1 MNLVILAAG
10 KNTRLDTGIPKS
22 LVTLNGETLMSRHI
36 RIFKSHGVKKFCI
49 ISGYGAAKL
58 QDALPELRKTHD
70 ADITILHNER
80 FDLENGFSVF
90 RAKEWVEQ
98 NEMTDFFLTMGDH
111 VFDPEFVGEFVK
123 KSSDLETTLQL
134 AVDMPG
140 ESNNHIDI
148 DDVTKVLV
156 DDEDFIQSISKKIP
170 EYNRYDTGLFRLKTR
185 VFDVF
190 QQSFDQKEYT
200 ISESVSKLIDGRE
213 AKSVLVEGYTWN
225 DVDNPDDLQ
234 STIKLMDQKRL

>member
-10 KNTRLDTGIPKS
+10 KNTRLDRGIPKS
-22 LVTLNGETLMSRHI
+22 LVTLNDETLMSRHI
-36 RIFKSHGVKKFCI
+36 RIFKKHGVKKFCI
-49 ISGYGAAKL
+49 ISGYSAEKL
-58 QDALPELRKTHD
+58 QEVLPKLKNTHD

-90 RAKEWVEQ
+90 RAKEWVEE
-98 NEMTDFFLTMGDH
+98 NKMEDFFLTMGDH
-111 VFDPEFVGEFVK
+111 IFDPGFVGEFIK
-123 KSSDLETTLQL
+123 KSSGSETTLQL

-148 DDVTKVLV
+148 EDVTKVQV
-156 DDEDFIQSISKKIP
+156 DEGGRIDSIGKTIP
-170 EYNRYDTGLFRLKTR
+170 EYNRYDTGLFRLKSE

-190 QQSFDQKEYT
+190 QKSFDQEEYT
-200 ISESVSKLIDGRE
+200 ISESVSKLIESSE
-213 AKSVLVEGYTWN
+213 AKSILVEGYTWN

-234 STIKLMDQKRL
+234 STIELMGQNRL

>member
-49 ISGYGAAKL
+49 ISGYGAEKL
-58 QDALPELRKTHD
+58 EEALPALKKTHN

-90 RAKEWVEQ
+90 RAKEWVEE
-98 NEMTDFFLTMGDH
+98 NEMSDFFLTMGDH
-111 VFDPEFVGEFVK
+111 VFDPKFVGEFVK
-123 KSSDLETTLQL
+123 KSSGLENTLQL

-156 DDEDFIQSISKKIP
+156 DDNDFIKSISKTIP
-170 EYNRYDTGLFRLKTR
+170 EYNRYDTGLFRLKSE

-200 ISESVSKLIDGRE
+200 ISESVSKLIDSRE

-234 STIKLMDQKRL
+234 STINLMDQKRL

>member
-22 LVTLNGETLMSRHI
+22 LVTLNGETLMARHI
-36 RIFKSHGVKKFCI
+36 RIFKKYGVEKFCI
-49 ISGYGAAKL
+49 ISGYGAEKL
-58 QDALPELRKTHD
+58 EAALPELKNSHD

-90 RAKEWVEQ
+90 RSKEWVE
-98 NEMTDFFLTMGDH
+98 NNGMTDFFLTMGDH
-111 VFDPEFVGEFVK
+111 IFDPEFVGEFIR
-123 KSSDLETTLQL
+123 KSSKLETTLQL

-140 ESNNHIDI
+140 ETNQHIDI
-148 DDVTKVLV
+148 DDVTKVQV
-156 DDEDFIQSISKKIP
+156 DDQDFIESIGKTIP
-170 EYNRYDTGLFRLKTR
+170 IYNRYDTGLFRLKAN

-190 QQSFDQKEYT
+190 HKSFDKEEYT
-200 ISESVSKLIDGRE
+200 ISESVSKLMSERQ
-213 AKSVLVEGYTWN
+213 AKSVLVEGFTWN

-234 STIKLMDQKRL
+234 STIDLMNQSKL

>member
-36 RIFKSHGVKKFCI
+36 RTFKQHGVDKFCI
-49 ISGYGAAKL
+49 ISGYGADKL
-58 QDALPELRKTHD
+58 EAALPELKETHS

-90 RAKEWVEQ
+90 RARDWVVEHG
-98 NEMTDFFLTMGDH
+98 MSDFFLTMGDH
-111 VFDPEFVGEFVK
+111 IFDPDFVK
-123 KSSDLETTLQL
+123 DFINDSAGLATTLQL

-140 ESNNHIDI
+140 ESNDHIDI
-148 DDVTKVLV
+148 DDVTKVQV
-156 DDEDFIQSISKKIP
+156 DDEGFIESIGKTI
-170 EYNRYDTGLFRLKTR
+170 ETFNRYDTGLFRLKAE

-190 QQSFDQKEYT
+190 QQSFDREEYT
-200 ISESVSKLIDGRE
+200 ISESVSKLINSRQ
-213 AKSVLVEGYTWN
+213 AKSVLIEGYTWN

-234 STIKLMDQKRL
+234 STINLMNQDRL

>member
-36 RIFKSHGVKKFCI
+36 RVFKKHGVKKFCI
-49 ISGYGAAKL
+49 ISGYGSEKL
-58 QDALPELRKTHD
+58 QEALPKLKKTHD
-70 ADITILHNER
+70 ADITILHNDR

-90 RAKEWVEQ
+90 RAKEWVEE
-98 NEMTDFFLTMGDH
+98 NEMGDFFLTMGDH
-111 VFDPEFVGEFVK
+111 IFDPEFVGEFVK
-123 KSSDLETTLQL
+123 KSDALENVLQL

-140 ESNNHIDI
+140 ESNSHIDI
-148 DDVTKVLV
+148 DDVTKVQV
-156 DDEDFIQSISKKIP
+156 DENGFIDSIGKTIEK
-170 EYNRYDTGLFRLKTR
+170 YNRYDTGLFRLKSE

-190 QQSFDQKEYT
+190 QKSFDQKEYT
-200 ISESVSKLIDGRE
+200 ISESVSKLMAGRQ

-234 STIKLMDQKRL
+234 STIKLMDQDRL

>member
-22 LVTLNGETLMSRHI
+22 LVTLNDETLMSRHI

-49 ISGYGAAKL
+49 ISGYGAEKL
-58 QDALPELRKTHD
+58 EEVLPVLKKHHN
-70 ADITILHNER
+70 ADITILHNDR

-90 RAKEWVEQ
+90 RAKEWVEE
-98 NEMTDFFLTMGDH
+98 NEMSDFFLTMGDH
-111 VFDPEFVGEFVK
+111 VFDSEFVGEFVK
-123 KSSDLETTLQL
+123 KSSSLKNTLQL

-156 DDEDFIQSISKKIP
+156 DSEGFIKSISKTIP
-170 EYNRYDTGLFRLKTR
+170 EYNRYDTGLFRLKSE
-185 VFDVF
+185 VFDEF
-190 QQSFDQKEYT
+190 QRSFDQEEYT
-200 ISESVSKLIDGRE
+200 ISETVSKLIDSRE
-213 AKSVLVEGYTWN
+213 AKSILVEGYTWN

-234 STIKLMDQKRL
+234 STIDLMDQKRL

>member
-36 RIFKSHGVKKFCI
+36 RIFKACGVEKFCI
-49 ISGYGAAKL
+49 ISGYGSDKL
-58 QDALPELRKTHD
+58 QAALPSLSKTHN

-90 RAKEWVEQ
+90 RAKEWVEK
-98 NEMTDFFLTMGDH
+98 NRMSDFFLTMGDH
-111 VFDPEFVGEFVK
+111 VFDPDFVNEFVE
-123 KSSDLETTLQL
+123 KSSSLENTLQL

-140 ESNNHIDI
+140 ESNKHIDI

-156 DDEDFIQSISKKIP
+156 DSNGFIDSIGKTIP
-170 EYNRYDTGLFRLKTR
+170 DYNRYDTGLFRLKAE
-185 VFDVF
+185 VFDTF
-190 QQSFDQKEYT
+190 QKSFDNEEYT
-200 ISESVSKLIDGRE
+200 ISESVSKLMDGRE

-234 STIKLMDQKRL
+234 STINLMDQNLL

>member
-22 LVTLNGETLMSRHI
+22 LVTLNGETLMARHI
-36 RIFKSHGVKKFCI
+36 RIFKRCGVKKFCI
-49 ISGYGAAKL
+49 ISGYGAEKL
-58 QDALPELRKTHD
+58 QAALPELKNTLD

-90 RAKEWVEQ
+90 RAKEWVEE
-98 NEMTDFFLTMGDH
+98 NKMGDFFLTMGDH
-111 VFDPEFVGEFVK
+111 VFDPEFVAEFVK
-123 KSSDLETTLQL
+123 KSSGLENTLQL

-140 ESNNHIDI
+140 ESNKHIDI
-148 DDVTKVLV
+148 DDVTKVQV
-156 DDEDFIQSISKKIP
+156 DDEGYIDSIGKMIP
-170 EYNRYDTGLFRLKTR
+170 KFNRYDTGLFRLKSD

-190 QQSFDQKEYT
+190 QQSFDREEYT
-200 ISESVSKLIDGRE
+200 ISESVSKLMAGRE

>member
-1 MNLVILAAG
+1 LNLVILAAG

-22 LVTLNGETLMSRHI
+22 LVKLNGETLMSRHI
-36 RIFKSHGVKKFCI
+36 RLFKEHGVKKFCI
-49 ISGYGAAKL
+49 ISGYGAEKL
-58 QDALPELRKTHD
+58 EEALPELQNTHN
-70 ADITILHNER
+70 ADITILHNKR

-90 RAKEWVEQ
+90 RAKEWVEE
-98 NEMTDFFLTMGDH
+98 NSMKDFFLTMGDH
-111 VFDPEFVGEFVK
+111 VFDPNFIKEFIA
-123 KSSDLETTLQL
+123 KSSSLENTLQL

-140 ESNNHIDI
+140 DSNEHIDI

-156 DDEDFIQSISKKIP
+156 DEQAFIESIGKTIES
-170 EYNRYDTGLFRLKTR
+170 YNRYDTGLFRLKSS

-190 QQSFDQKEYT
+190 SKSFDQEEYT
-200 ISESVSKLIDGRE
+200 ISQSVSKLIADKQ

-234 STIKLMDQKRL
+234 STIKLMDESRL

>member
-22 LVTLNGETLMSRHI
+22 LVTLNDETLMSRHI
-36 RIFKSHGVKKFCI
+36 RIFKSVGVKKFCI
-49 ISGYGAAKL
+49 ISGYGAEKL
-58 QDALPELRKTHD
+58 QAALPDLKKSHD

-90 RAKEWVEQ
+90 RAKEWVE
-98 NEMTDFFLTMGDH
+98 EHGMGDFFLTMGDH
-111 VFDPEFVGEFVK
+111 VFDPHFVDEFVK
-123 KSSDLETTLQL
+123 KSAGLDKTLQL

-140 ESNNHIDI
+140 ESNKHIDI
-148 DDVTKVLV
+148 DDVTKVQV
-156 DDEDFIQSISKKIP
+156 DDDGFIDSIGKEIP
-170 EYNRYDTGLFRLKTR
+170 TFNRYDTGLFRLKAE

-190 QQSFDQKEYT
+190 QRSFDREEYT
-200 ISESVSKLIDGRE
+200 ISESVSKLMASRE

-234 STIKLMDQKRL
+234 STINLIDQKLL

>member
-22 LVTLNGETLMSRHI
+22 LVTLNGETLMGRHI
-36 RIFKSHGVKKFCI
+36 RIFKQCGVKKFCI
-49 ISGYGAAKL
+49 ISGYGAEKL
-58 QDALPELRKTHD
+58 NAALPDLKKDHD

-90 RAKEWVEQ
+90 RAKEWVEA
-98 NEMTDFFLTMGDH
+98 NNMGDFFLTMGDH
-111 VFDPEFVGEFVK
+111 VFDPGFVQEFID
-123 KSSDLETTLQL
+123 KSARLESILQL

-140 ESNNHIDI
+140 PSNEHIDI
-148 DDVTKVLV
+148 DDVTKVQV
-156 DDEDFIQSISKKIP
+156 DESDFIQSIGKEIDSF
-170 EYNRYDTGLFRLKTR
+170 NRYDTGLFRLKSE

-190 QQSFDQKEYT
+190 QKSFDQEEYT
-200 ISESVSKLIDGRE
+200 ISESVSKLMDSRE

-234 STIKLMDQKRL
+234 STIKLMDQKLL

>member
-22 LVTLNGETLMSRHI
+22 LVTLNGETLMARHI
-36 RIFKSHGVKKFCI
+36 RIFKRCGVKKFCI
-49 ISGYGAAKL
+49 ISGYGAEKIQA
-58 QDALPELRKTHD
+58 ALPDLKNTHN

-90 RAKEWVEQ
+90 RANEWVKEHAM
-98 NEMTDFFLTMGDH
+98 EDFFLTMGDH
-111 VFDPEFVGEFVK
+111 VFDPEFVAEFIR
-123 KSSDLETTLQL
+123 KSSSLENTLQL

-140 ESNNHIDI
+140 ESNKHIDI
-148 DDVTKVLV
+148 DDVTKVQV
-156 DDEDFIQSISKKIP
+156 DDEGYIDSIGKTIP
-170 EYNRYDTGLFRLKTR
+170 KFNRYDTGLFRLKSQ

-190 QQSFDQKEYT
+190 QQSFDREEYT
-200 ISESVSKLIDGRE
+200 ISESVSKLMDSRE

-234 STIKLMDQKRL
+234 STIDLMDQNKL

>member
-22 LVTLNGETLMSRHI
+22 LVTLNDETLMARHI
-36 RIFKSHGVKKFCI
+36 RIFKQCGVEKFCI
-49 ISGYGAAKL
+49 ISGYGADKL
-58 QDALPELRKTHD
+58 EAALPSLQETHD

-90 RAKEWVEQ
+90 RAKEWVDE
-98 NEMTDFFLTMGDH
+98 NKLGDFFLTMGDH
-111 VFDPEFVGEFVK
+111 IFDPEFVAEFVK
-123 KSSDLETTLQL
+123 KSSDLKNTLQL

-140 ESNNHIDI
+140 ETNEHIDI
-148 DDVTKVLV
+148 DDVTKVQV
-156 DDEDFIQSISKKIP
+156 DEDSFIQSIGKTI
-170 EYNRYDTGLFRLKTR
+170 EDYNRYDTGLFRLKAE

-190 QQSFDQKEYT
+190 QQSFDREEYT
-200 ISESVSKLIDGRE
+200 ISESVSKLMDSRE

-234 STIKLMDQKRL
+234 STINLIDQNKL

>member
-36 RIFKSHGVKKFCI
+36 RIFKRYGIKKFCI
-49 ISGYGAAKL
+49 ISGYGAEKL
-58 QDALPELRKTHD
+58 EEALPKLKSTHD
-70 ADITILHNER
+70 ADISILHNKR

-90 RAKEWVEQ
+90 RAKDWVEEHGM
-98 NEMTDFFLTMGDH
+98 NDFFLTMGDH
-111 VFDPEFVGEFVK
+111 IFDPEFVGEFVK
-123 KSSDLETTLQL
+123 KSAALETTLQL

-148 DDVTKVLV
+148 DDVTKVHV
-156 DDEDFIQSISKKIP
+156 DEKGFIDSIGKTIED
-170 EYNRYDTGLFRLKTR
+170 YNRYDTGLFRLKSE

-190 QQSFDQKEYT
+190 QKSFDREEYT
-200 ISESVSKLIDGRE
+200 ISQSVSKLIASRE

-234 STIKLMDQKRL
+234 STINLMDQKRL

>member
-36 RIFKSHGVKKFCI
+36 RIFKSYGVKKFCI
-49 ISGYGAAKL
+49 ISGYGADKL
-58 QDALPELRKTHD
+58 QDALPDLCKTHD

-98 NEMTDFFLTMGDH
+98 NEMSDFFLTMGDH

-123 KSSDLETTLQL
+123 KSSGLETTLQL

-156 DDEDFIQSISKKIP
+156 DDEGFIKSISKKIP
-170 EYNRYDTGLFRLKTR
+170 EYNRYDTGLFRLKSE
-185 VFDVF
+185 VFEVF

>member
-22 LVTLNGETLMSRHI
+22 LVTLNGETLMARHI
-36 RIFKSHGVKKFCI
+36 RIFKKCGVKKFCI
-49 ISGYGAAKL
+49 ISGYGAEKL
-58 QDALPELRKTHD
+58 QAALPQLIETHD

-90 RAKEWVEQ
+90 RAKEWVEE
-98 NEMTDFFLTMGDH
+98 NGLGDFFLTMGDH
-111 VFDPEFVGEFVK
+111 VFDPNFVKEFIK
-123 KSSDLETTLQL
+123 KSSILDKTLQL

-140 ESNNHIDI
+140 ESNKHIDI
-148 DDVTKVLV
+148 DDVTKVQV
-156 DDEDFIQSISKKIP
+156 DGDGFIDAIGKMIP
-170 EYNRYDTGLFRLKTR
+170 KFNRYDTGLFRLKSK
-185 VFDVF
+185 VFEVF

-200 ISESVSKLIDGRE
+200 ISESVSKLMANRE
-213 AKSVLVEGYTWN
+213 AKSVLIEGYTWN

-234 STIKLMDQKRL
+234 STIQLMDKKLL

>member
-22 LVTLNGETLMSRHI
+22 LVTLHGETLMSRHI
-36 RIFKSHGVKKFCI
+36 RIFKQQGVKKFCI
-49 ISGYGAAKL
+49 ISGYGAEKL
-58 QDALPELRKTHD
+58 EAALSVLKSTHD
-70 ADITILHNER
+70 ADITILHNKR

-90 RAKEWVEQ
+90 RAKEWVEG
-98 NEMTDFFLTMGDH
+98 NGMDDFFLTMGDH
-111 VFDPEFVGEFVK
+111 IFDPNFVKEFVR
-123 KSSDLETTLQL
+123 KSEGLETTLQL

-140 ESNNHIDI
+140 DSNAHIDI

-156 DDEDFIQSISKKIP
+156 DEKDMIQSIGKIIP
-170 EYNRYDTGLFRLKTR
+170 EYNRYDTGLFRLKSG
-185 VFDVF
+185 VFDTF
-190 QQSFDQKEYT
+190 QESFDKEEYT
-200 ISESVSKLIDGRE
+200 ISQSVSKLIASGQ
-213 AKSVLVEGYTWN
+213 AKTVLVEGYTWN

>member
-22 LVTLNGETLMSRHI
+22 LVKLNGETLMSRHI
-36 RIFKSHGVKKFCI
+36 RLFKNYGVKKFCI
-49 ISGYGAAKL
+49 ISGYGAENL
-58 QDALPELRKTHD
+58 EQALPELRNVHQV
-70 ADITILHNER
+70 DIEILHNER
-80 FDLENGFSVF
+80 YDLENGFSVF
-90 RAKEWVEQ
+90 RAKEWVEK
-98 NEMTDFFLTMGDH
+98 NAMKDFFLTMGDH
-111 VFDPEFVGEFVK
+111 VFDPEFIGEFVS
-123 KSSDLETTLQL
+123 KSAQLETTLQL

-140 ESNNHIDI
+140 ESNKHIDI

-156 DDEDFIQSISKKIP
+156 DDDDFIESIGKTINS
-170 EYNRYDTGLFRLKTR
+170 YNRYDTGLFRLKSE

-190 QQSFDQKEYT
+190 QQSFDREEYT
-200 ISESVSKLIDGRE
+200 ISQSVSKLIASKQ

-234 STIKLMDQKRL
+234 STIKLMNESRL